1 MSTQGRLRKLALA
14 SKADLKPA
22 FLGRTLETAA
32 RGGKRR
38 RDAFRPMQTPME
50 IYISQA
56 MVSAL
61 QADGTVAEILKSPAV
76 TIDS

>member
-1 MSTQGRLRKLALA
+1 
-14 SKADLKPA
+14 
-22 FLGRTLETAA
+22 
-32 RGGKRR
+32 
-38 RDAFRPMQTPME
+38 MQTPME